1 MSAAS
6 STGRLEGADYGSFV
20 DRRKPL
26 SFTFDGRLY
35 SGYEGDVIASALYAQ
50 GRVLVSRSFKYH
62 RPRGVLTMSGQDV
75 NTFVQVGGEPNARA
89 DQHLIT
95 DGLAVKSINR
105 LGPLDHDLLASIGL
119 ISRFLPVGFY
129 YKTFYWPRGV
139 WQHVFERPIR
149 AMAGLG
155 TLEPEAPHKYYDKA
169 YLFADV
175 LVIGGGPAGIEAAI
189 AAAEAGADT
198 LLLEQLPQLGGSLLY
213 ARSGGDRA
221 AVNARCSALI
231 ERARATPKL
240 RIMTDTTATGMFA
253 DNWTSAVRGNR
264 FFKIRSKETVIATGV
279 FDQPLVF
286 ANNDRPGIMFADAA
300 QRLMRLYG
308 VKPGK
313 RAVIVTANRYG
324 YEAALDLLDA
334 GVSVAAIVDLNFE
347 TDSPALEELR
357 ARDVRI
363 MPGATLV
370 DSKGRKRVSSVAV
383 ATIGSDGLPGTLR
396 EWIDC
401 DLVLMSVGFSPALN
415 LASHAGAKVVFDPQ
429 INMHRAID
437 LPPGLSLVGAAAGVW
452 SHAAVIGDSRHAGAA
467 AAARAGHGDCAPRSA
482 PVVDATAAQ
491 ISHPYPVFADPHG
504 HDFIDFDEDL
514 KTNDIVNSVKDGYD
528 DIQLVKRYSTV
539 GLGSSQG
546 RHSNLNT
553 IRIVAKQT
561 GKSIESIGTTTFRP
575 PFVPEK
581 FAALA
586 GRGFEPVRH
595 TAMHQRHIELGAQM
609 MPAGLWMR
617 PAYYGKKAESQRAI
631 EREVRAVRQ
640 GVGMID
646 VSTLGGLDVRGPDA
660 AAFIDRMYTWAY
672 EKQPIGRAR
681 YTLMTDLTGVVIDDG
696 VAARLH
702 ERHYYV
708 TATTG
713 AVDQVYRQM
722 TWFNVQWKMDVD
734 VANVTAAYAGI
745 NLAGPQARAV
755 IEKLDSDIDFS
766 ATAFPYMAAR
776 VGQLAGIPVRVLRVG
791 FVGELGYEIHV
802 PAGLGE
808 ALWDR
813 LMEAGKGFGMAPFG
827 VEAQRILRLEKGHII
842 VGQDTDGLTN
852 PAEANM
858 EWALAKKKAFYV
870 GKRAVDMQIAKGLT
884 RKLAGFALIDPA
896 APLPKECHLIIRDG
910 DIAGRVTSVTR
921 SPTLGKV
928 VGLAYVP
935 PDLAEPGKRFEIRVD
950 GGRMVTAETVP
961 VPFYDPDNKR
971 QDM

>member
-1 MSAAS
+1 MSA
-6 STGRLEGADYGSFV
+6 STGRLEGADYGLFI
-20 DRRKPL
+20 DRRRPL
-26 SFTFDGRLY
+26 SFTFDGELY

-50 GRVLVSRSFKYH
+50 GRVLLSRSFKYH

-75 NTFVQVGGEPNARA
+75 NTFVQVGGEPNVRA
-89 DQHLIT
+89 DQRVVS
-95 DGLAVKSINR
+95 DGLAVKSVNH
-105 LGPLDHDLLASIGL
+105 LGPLDHDLLAGIGL
-119 ISRFLPVGFY
+119 LSRFLPVGFY
-129 YKTFYWPRGV
+129 YKTFYWPRGA

-149 AMAGLG
+149 AMAGIG
-155 TLEPEAPHKYYDKA
+155 RLEPEAPHKYYDKA

-175 LVIGGGPAGIEAAI
+175 LVVGGGLAGLEAAI

-198 LLLEQLPQLGGSLLY
+198 LLIEEMPQLGGALLY
-213 ARSGGDRA
+213 GRSGGDRG
-221 AVNARCSALI
+221 AVNARRAALV
-231 ERARATPKL
+231 ERALATQKL
-240 RIMTDTTATGMFA
+240 RIMTDTTVTGMFA
-253 DNWTSAVRGNR
+253 DNWTSAIRGNR
-264 FFKIRSKETVIATGV
+264 FFKIRSKETIIATGA

-313 RAVIVTANRYG
+313 RAVVATANRFG

-334 GVSVAAIVDLNFE
+334 GVSVVAIVDLNLE
-347 TDSPALEELR
+347 TENASLDELK
-357 ARDVRI
+357 ARGVRI
-363 MPGATLV
+363 MSGATLV
-370 DSKGRKRVSSVAV
+370 DSKGRKRVTSVAV
-383 ATIGSDGLPGTLR
+383 ASVAEGVPGKHR

-401 DLVLMSVGFSPALN
+401 DVVLMSVGFSPALN
-415 LASHAGAKVVFDPQ
+415 LASHAGAKVVFDPA
-429 INMHRAID
+429 INMHRATE
-437 LPPGLSLVGAAAGVW
+437 LPSGVSLVGAAAGVW
-452 SHAAVIGDSRHAGAA
+452 SQAAAIGDSRHAGAS
-467 AAARAGHGDCAPRSA
+467 AAARAGFGDCAKRAA
-482 PVVDATAAQ
+482 PVADPLAAHV
-491 ISHPYPVFADPHG
+491 SHPFPVFADPHG

-514 KTNDIVNSVKDGYD
+514 KTADIVNSVKDGYD

-546 RHSNLNT
+546 RHANLNT
-553 IRIVAKQT
+553 IRVVARET
-561 GKSIESIGTTTFRP
+561 DRPIEKIGTTTFRP

-595 TAMHQRHIELGAQM
+595 TAMHQRHLELGAQM
-609 MPAGLWMR
+609 MVAGLWMR
-617 PAYYGKKAESQRAI
+617 PAYYGTKSEAQRAV
-631 EREVRAVRQ
+631 EREVRAVRN

-646 VSTLGGLDVRGPDA
+646 VSTLGGLDIRGPDA

-672 EKQPIGRAR
+672 EKQPVGRAR
-681 YTLMTDLTGVVIDDG
+681 YTLMTDQTGVVIDDG

-702 ERHYYV
+702 DRHYYV

-734 VANVTAAYAGI
+734 VANVSAAYAGI
-745 NLAGPQARAV
+745 NLAGPNARAV
-755 IEKLDSDIDFS
+755 IQALDSDIDFS
-766 ATAFPYMAAR
+766 AQAFPYMAVR
-776 VGQLAGIPVRVLRVG
+776 VGKIAGIPVRVLRVG

-802 PAGLGE
+802 PSGLGE

-813 LMEAGKGFGMAPFG
+813 LMEAGKPFGITPFG

-858 EWALAKKKAFYV
+858 EWALAKKKPFYV
-870 GKRAVDMQIAKGLT
+870 GKRAVDMQIAKGLS
-884 RKLAGFALIDPA
+884 RKLVGFTLVDPA
-896 APLPKECHLIIRDG
+896 APVPKECHLVIVGG

-935 PDLAEPGKRFEIRVD
+935 PELAEPGKQFAIRVD

-961 VPFYDPDNKR
+961 VPFYDPENKR
-971 QDM
+971 QEL

>member
-1 MSAAS
+1 MSVSAG
-6 STGRLEGADYGSFV
+6 TGRLEGSDYGLLI
-20 DRRKPL
+20 DRKRPL

-35 SGYEGDVIASALYAQ
+35 SGYEGDVVASALYA
-50 GRVLVSRSFKYH
+50 GDRVLLSRSFKYH

-75 NTFVQVGGEPNARA
+75 NTFVQVGGEPNVRA
-89 DQHLIT
+89 DQHLAS
-95 DGLAVKSINR
+95 DGLAVRSINR
-105 LGPLDHDLLASIGL
+105 LGSLDHDLYAGMGL
-119 ISRFLPVGFY
+119 FSRFLPVGFY

-149 AMAGLG
+149 MMAGLG
-155 TLEPEAPHKYYDKA
+155 TLDPATPHKYYDKA

-175 LVIGGGPAGIEAAI
+175 LVIGGGPAGLEAAI

-198 LLLEQLPQLGGSLLY
+198 ILIEQMPQLGGTLLY
-213 ARSGGDRA
+213 GRAGGDRTS
-221 AVNARCSALI
+221 VNTRREEMI
-231 ERARATPKL
+231 ARANAAPNL
-240 RIMTDTTATGMFA
+240 RIMTDTTVTGMFT
-253 DNWTSAVRGNR
+253 DNWTSAVRANR
-264 FFKIRSKETVIATGV
+264 FYKIRSKETIVATGA
-279 FDQPLVF
+279 FDQTLVF
-286 ANNDRPGIMFADAA
+286 ANNDRPGIMFASAA

-313 RAVIVTANRYG
+313 RAVIATSNRFG

-334 GVSVAAIVDLNFE
+334 GVKVAAVVDLN
-347 TDSPALEELR
+347 TDVDSPISDDVR
-357 ARDVRI
+357 ARGVKI
-363 MPGATLV
+363 IPGSTLV
-370 DSKGRKRVSSVAV
+370 DSRGRKRVSSVAV
-383 ATIGSDGLPGTLR
+383 ASIGAGGSTGKVR

-401 DLVLMSVGFSPALN
+401 DLVLLSVGFSPALN
-415 LASHAGAKVVFDPQ
+415 LASHAGAKVVFDPA
-429 INMHRAID
+429 INMHRATN
-437 LPPGLSLVGAAAGVW
+437 LPDGLSLAGAASGVW
-452 SHAAVIGDSRHAGAA
+452 SLAAVLGDSRHAGAVSA
-467 AAARAGHGDCAPRSA
+467 SRTGHGEAGPRAAPIA
-482 PVVDATAAQ
+482 DVTAATV
-491 ISHPYPVFADPHG
+491 SHPYPIFADPHG
-504 HDFIDFDEDL
+504 HDFIDLDEDL
-514 KTNDIVNSVKDGYD
+514 KSADIVNTVKDGYD
-528 DIQLVKRYSTV
+528 DIQLVKRYSTA
-539 GLGSSQG
+539 GLGPSQG
-546 RHSNLNT
+546 RHANLNT
-553 IRIVAKQT
+553 IRIVAKET
-561 GKSIESIGTTTFRP
+561 GKSIASIGTTTFRP

-586 GRGFEPVRH
+586 GRGFEPVRL
-595 TAMHQRHIELGAQM
+595 TAMHHRHIELGAQM

-617 PAYYGKKAESQRAI
+617 PAYYGAKSESKRAI
-631 EREVRAVRQ
+631 EREVHAVRN
-640 GVGMID
+640 GVGIID
-646 VSTLGGLDVRGPDA
+646 VSTLGGIEVRGPDA

-681 YTLMTDLTGVVIDDG
+681 YTLMTDVTGVVIDDG

-722 TWFNVQWKMDVD
+722 SWCNVQWKMDVD

-766 ATAFPYMAAR
+766 AAAFPYMAAR
-776 VGQLAGIPVRVLRVG
+776 VGKLAGIPVRVLRVG

-802 PAGLGE
+802 PSSMGE
-808 ALWDR
+808 ALWDK
-813 LMEAGKGFGMAPFG
+813 LMEAGKSFGITPFG

-842 VGQDTDGLTN
+842 VGQDTDGLTQ

-858 EWALAKKKAFYV
+858 EWALAKKKPFYI

-884 RKLAGFALIDPA
+884 RKLVGFVINDPA
-896 APLPKECHLIIRDG
+896 APSPKECHLVIRDG

-928 VGLAYVP
+928 LGLAYVP
-935 PDLAEPGKRFEIRVD
+935 PDLAEPGKRFEIRID

-961 VPFYDPDNKR
+961 VPFYDPENKR
-971 QDM
+971 QEM